1 MITPKERA
9 QILLTQAELD
19 RRRGRARFWR
29 NTVTAH
35 AVALGCLVSLAT
47 GIWLGDRSARREA
60 EQQQTALLVRLGADP
75 IKARCV
81 VERIT
86 DDNRDLCLKLV
97 TDGGDQ

>member
-29 NTVTAH
+29 NTVTAY
-35 AVALGCLVSLAT
+35 AVALVCLVSLAT
-47 GIWLGDRSARREA
+47 GTWLGDRRARREA
-60 EQQQTALLVRLGADP
+60 EQQQIALLVRLGADP